1 MKKGVKNKKGQIWVE
16 TVVYTLIGLV
26 IIGAV
31 LAIAKPKIDEIKD
44 RMVITQTIDA
54 MKSLNKEVN
63 EVKQVTGMKR
73 VPEVRFQKGEFI
85 VSGKE
90 DTLYWILDDS
100 HAAYS
105 QPGILV
111 PDGELRILTSISQ
124 KTTVIL
130 FLNYSGKLDITYNG
144 KDEEKI
150 IQQAPTP
157 YLISIENV
165 GMKSGKPNIDFSI
178 G

>member
-1 MKKGVKNKKGQIWVE
+1 MKRGRSKLAQVWVE

-44 RMVITQTIDA
+44 RMVITQTVEA
-54 MKSLNKEVN
+54 MKTLNKEVN

-73 VPEVRFQKGEFI
+73 VPEVTFQKGEFR
-85 VSGKE
+85 VSGSE
-90 DTLYWILDDS
+90 DSLYWLLDDS
-100 HAAYS
+100 HASYS
-105 QPGILV
+105 QPGVIV
-111 PDGELRILTSISQ
+111 PDGDLRVLTVVKQ
-124 KTTVIL
+124 KTSVIL
-130 FLNYSGKLDITYNG
+130 FLNYSGKLNLTYNG
-144 KDEEKI
+144 KENEKV

-157 YLISIENV
+157 YLISIANN
-165 GMKSGKPNIDFSI
+165 GLTDGKPNIDFSI